1 MGKGKLKMQYN
12 RLLNKKLKEEEVLV
26 VSHRGFGGGNIVL
39 NTISA
44 MQNAIN
50 CGADILELDVSV
62 SADGNFFVFHQNM
75 EPRNFLTSKKI
86 SKMTAAEINSM
97 SLYNNALKESEARV
111 PTLDKMIKFLSKKDV
126 LINVDKCDQIGKKVL
141 LKLDQYDIEEQIL
154 VKGEC
159 IDQFLEAVNQHQK
172 NYMFMPVV
180 NSIADIEKALKCY
193 NLNIVGFEF
202 VFETRKH
209 ELLSKELIS
218 ELKEKGYFVWAN
230 AINLGKGKYLSA
242 DFDDDK
248 SILVGADAGWGKL
261 IDYGFN
267 VIQTDWPP
275 LLKDY
280 LKKRFYKKEILI

>member
-1 MGKGKLKMQYN
+1 MQYN
-12 RLLNKKLKEEEVLV
+12 KLLNKKLKEEVLV

-50 CGADILELDVSV
+50 CGADILELDISV
-62 SADGNFFVFHQNM
+62 SSDGEFFVFHQNM
-75 EPRNFLTSKKI
+75 EPRNLLTSKKI
-86 SKMTAAEINSM
+86 SKMTAAEINSR
-97 SLYNNALKESEARV
+97 SLYNNAFKESEDQV
-111 PTLDKMIKFLSKKDV
+111 PTLDMMIEYLSEKDV

-159 IDQFLEAVNQHQK
+159 TDQFLETVNQHHK
-172 NYMFMPVV
+172 NYMFMPIVK
-180 NSIADIEKALKCY
+180 SIADIEKTLKY
-193 NLNIVGFEF
+193 DNLNIVGFEF
-202 VFETRKH
+202 VFETKKH

-218 ELKEKGYFVWAN
+218 ELKEKGYFVWVN

-242 DFDDDK
+242 DLNDDR

-280 LKKRFYKKEILI
+280 LKTRFYKKEILI

>member
-1 MGKGKLKMQYN
+1 MQYN
-12 RLLNKKLKEEEVLV
+12 KLLNKKFSEEEVLV

-50 CGADILELDVSV
+50 CGADILELDISV
-62 SADGNFFVFHQNM
+62 SLDGEFFVFHQNM
-75 EPRNFLTSKKI
+75 EPRNFLTFKKI
-86 SKMTAAEINSM
+86 SKMTAAEINSR
-97 SLYNNALKESEARV
+97 SLYNNAFKESEAQV
-111 PTLDKMIKFLSKKDV
+111 PTLDEMIEFLSEKDV
-126 LINVDKCDQIGKKVL
+126 LINVDKCDQLGKKVL
-141 LKLDQYDIEEQIL
+141 VKLDQYDIEEQVL

-159 IDQFLEAVNQHQK
+159 TDQFLEIVNQHQK

-180 NSIADIEKALKCY
+180 KSILDIENVLKY
-193 NLNIVGFEF
+193 DNINIVGFEF
-202 VFETRKH
+202 VFETQKH
-209 ELLSKELIS
+209 ELLSKKLIS
-218 ELKEKGYFVWAN
+218 KLKEKGYFIWAN

-275 LLKDY
+275 LLKNY
-280 LKKRFYKKEILI
+280 LKKRFYKKEILF

>member
-1 MGKGKLKMQYN
+1 MQYN
-12 RLLNKKLKEEEVLV
+12 RLLNKKFKGEEVLI

-50 CGADILELDVSV
+50 CGADILELDISV
-62 SADGNFFVFHQNM
+62 SSDGKFFVFHQNM
-75 EPRNFLTSKKI
+75 EPRNLLTTKKI
-86 SKMTAAEINSM
+86 SEMTAAEINSR
-97 SLYNNALKESEARV
+97 SLYNNALKESEAQV
-111 PTLDKMIKFLSKKDV
+111 PTLDQMIEFLSGKDV
-126 LINVDKCDQIGKKVL
+126 LINFDKCDQIGKKVL
-141 LKLDQYDIEEQIL
+141 LKLDQYAVEEQIL
-154 VKGEC
+154 VKGKC

-180 NSIADIEKALKCY
+180 KSTADIEKALSY
-193 NLNIVGFEF
+193 ENLNIVGFEF
-202 VFETRKH
+202 IFKTKKH
-209 ELLSKELIS
+209 ELLSKKLIS
-218 ELKEKGYFVWAN
+218 ELKEQGYFIWVN
-230 AINLGKGKYLSA
+230 AINLGKGKNLSA

-280 LKKRFYKKEILI
+280 LNKRFSKKEVLY